1 MAAFRANQEM
11 ETGSVQS
18 GTRKWQMAAFRVNQ
32 EMETGSVQS
41 GTREWQMAAFR
52 VELGNGKWQRLE

>member
-1 MAAFRANQEM
+1 MEAFRAEIGNGKWKRLE
-11 ETGSVQS
+11 
-18 GTRKWQMAAFRVNQ
+18 RKQG
-32 EMETGSVQS
+32 METGSVQS